1 MYGAGREYRSVAHVT
16 FGTGIGGGLVED
28 GQVLRGED
36 GYAAEIGL
44 LPVCA
49 TGELSSFGVR
59 GAWEAY
65 CSGRGIPQFVECRCC
80 ARTYGRR
87 NCASSPG

>member
-16 FGTGIGGGLVED
+16 FGTGIGGGFVEN
-28 GQVLRGED
+28 GRVLRGED

-65 CSGRGIPQFVECRCC
+65 CSG
-80 ARTYGRR
+80 
-87 NCASSPG
+87 PGDSLVVGSLVREEERDGVA